1 MDDEDGTIVNAYNE
15 SQNMT
20 GPRPL
25 SSNMGK
31 VIDDMDGVLISVE
44 TSVDAEQEGNQIMSS
59 IRSRGT
65 LSKSR
70 SRQHNATNSNKHYPM
85 Q

>member
-25 SSNMGK
+25 SSNIGK
-31 VIDDMDGVLISVE
+31 GADDVEGVLISVE
-44 TSVDAEQEGNQIMSS
+44 TSIDAEQEGNQIMSS
-59 IRSRGT
+59 IRTRGT

-70 SRQHNATNSNKHYPM
+70 SRQHNASNSNKHYPM

>member
-15 SQNMT
+15 SPNLT
-20 GPRPL
+20 GLRPL

-31 VIDDMDGVLISVE
+31 VVDDMEGVLISVE
-44 TSVDAEQEGNQIMSS
+44 TSVDAEHEGNQIMSS
-59 IRSRGT
+59 IRTRGS

-85 Q
+85 